1 MAETTSDKHYESEFE
16 YPLYK
21 LIREKAEE
29 KDISY
34 HDAAREV
41 IPEYVKTI
49 RYGDIDFE
57 NKLVEEH
64 DATTKAELELWEK
77 KVKESFEGRS

>member
-1 MAETTSDKHYESEFE
+1 MADPTSDKHYESKFVF
-16 YPLYK
+16 PLFK
-21 LIREKAEE
+21 LIKERAEE

-49 RYGDIDFE
+49 RYGDIEFE
-57 NKLVEEH
+57 NKIVAEH
-64 DATTKAELELWEK
+64 DAQTAAALKSWDK
-77 KVKESFEGRS
+77 R